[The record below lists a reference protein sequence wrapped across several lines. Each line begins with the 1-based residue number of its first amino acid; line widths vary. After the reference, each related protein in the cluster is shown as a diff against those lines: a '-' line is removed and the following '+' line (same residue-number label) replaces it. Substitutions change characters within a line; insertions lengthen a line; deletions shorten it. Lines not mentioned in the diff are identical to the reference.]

1 MTGGAMVRRPID
13 LLPDRPGAGRSGAGR
28 FRPIDVAAGR
38 VGAMLAL
45 LALLLVMVAMAA
57 PEARASD
64 DTASA
69 ASSSAS
75 SAAAT
80 PAATIPAATPAT
92 PSIASALALLAD
104 GDPDSRSSAIAIL
117 AAVGGEPA
125 IRILQAMRDGALQ
138 VTPDGRAI
146 AERDGGR
153 IDVLTGGP
161 LAAPVTD
168 ALTVTVN
175 NRLRNAIGVALAG
188 LGLTTSNPA
197 LRLAAVRGLQ
207 DRPDPARLD
216 AMREAERKETDS
228 TIRSELA
235 IAIAMLELK
244 NSDGAVRAA
253 AARTLGASDRR
264 DVRGLLEALVAR
276 NADGSPADPDPAVRV
291 AAGESLNAVDRRLIR
306 NDWLGRLF
314 AGLSLG
320 SILMLAALG
329 LAITYGLLGVINMA
343 HGEMIMIGAY
353 ATWLTQGL
361 VRQYLPG
368 WFDLYPLLA
377 LPVAFVVCGLV
388 GIVIERLV
396 IRHLYGRP
404 LETLLATWGVSLI
417 LIQLVRHL
425 FGPQNVEIVNP
436 SWMSGG
442 IEWSTLVLPWNR
454 IVILAFSALVLIAT
468 ALILARTRLGLFVRG
483 VTQNRPMAGAI
494 GVPTARVDML
504 AFGLGSAIA
513 GLAGVALSQVGNVG
527 PELGQAWIIDSFIV
541 VVAGGVGQLAGAVV
555 AGLGLGVLSKF
566 IEPSMGA
573 VVTKIV
579 ILVLIIGFI
588 QRRPQGLFA
597 LRERSADN

>member
-1 MTGGAMVRRPID
+1 MGGVRVVRRLD
-13 LLPDRPGAGRSGAGR
+13 GAAS
-28 FRPIDVAAGR
+28 AAGLIAIVIAVLLLVLPSLAVPAR
-38 VGAMLAL
+38 AADATPDVSPSAAAAAVVPAAAAAAETAEAAAVPGGTQPSIAAALGLLSRGDPDDRAAAIAMLA
-45 LALLLVMVAMAA
+45 
-57 PEARASD
+57 S
-64 DTASA
+64 
-69 ASSSAS
+69 
-75 SAAAT
+75 
-80 PAATIPAATPAT
+80 
-92 PSIASALALLAD
+92 
-104 GDPDSRSSAIAIL
+104 
-117 AAVGGEPA
+117 VGGDPA
-125 IRILQAMRDGALQ
+125 IRLLQAMRDGALL
-138 VTPDGRAI
+138 VSADGQPLV
-146 AERDGGR
+146 ERGGIQ
-153 IDVLTGGP
+153 IDALTDQP
-161 LAAPVTD
+161 LARPVTD
-168 ALTVTVN
+168 PLSVAVN
-175 NRLRNAIGVALAG
+175 NRLRNAIGAALAG
-188 LGLTTSNPA
+188 LGLTASDPA
-197 LRLAAVRGLQ
+197 ARLAAVRGFL
-207 DRPDPARLD
+207 DRPDPSRLD
-216 AMREAERKETDS
+216 ALRQAWRVETDA
-228 TIRSELA
+228 TIKDELT

-244 NSDGAVRAA
+244 DPDGAVRASA
-253 AARTLGASDRR
+253 AHALGASDRR
-264 DVRGLLEALVAR
+264 DVQTLLEALVAR
-276 NADGSPADPDPAVRV
+276 QPDGSPADPDPAVR
-291 AAGESLNAVDRRLIR
+291 AAADASLVAVDRRLAV
-306 NDWLGRLF
+306 NDYLGRVF

-353 ATWLTQGL
+353 ATWITQGL

-442 IEWSTLVLPWNR
+442 IAWSSLVFPWNR
-454 IVILAFSALVLIAT
+454 IAIIVFSAGVLVAT

-566 IEPSMGA
+566 IEPAMGA
-573 VVTKIV
+573 VITKIV